1 MIVILIILLLTQVG
15 NIGALF
21 RQKDRS
27 QWEEIMV
34 QLLGLVDEEK
44 INALLGKTHQ
54 SDTSVEIVRKRSV
67 QILVNNDEH
76 RLSFVSLIN
85 LAKEAEHIF
94 ENRPIQEKSW
104 TLPQLTWSWYW
115 CDSSTWESAK
125 IETSGMQIDF
135 SSDKISLYSLDE
147 TKNTS
152 SLNTSH
158 IALKITNND
167 ASQEIHIDRRTWLTY
182 IRPGTT
188 QDTIFCH

>member
-1 MIVILIILLLTQVG
+1 
-15 NIGALF
+15 
-21 RQKDRS
+21 
-27 QWEEIMV
+27 MV

-104 TLPQLTWSWYW
+104 TLPQLT
-115 CDSSTWESAK
+115 
-125 IETSGMQIDF
+125 
-135 SSDKISLYSLDE
+135 
-147 TKNTS
+147 
-152 SLNTSH
+152 
-158 IALKITNND
+158 
-167 ASQEIHIDRRTWLTY
+167 
-182 IRPGTT
+182 
-188 QDTIFCH
+188 